1 LASLNSD
8 QKKIIVERFVKS
20 GINVTPYTL
29 ELLLQLKEPLE
40 KVNLII
46 KEASFQTSFNGYL
59 TPEILNKTSDKQIQ
73 KILDRNIKNS
83 GIKEF
88 EKNSEVDEY
97 QNNST
102 IELTQKEVISE
113 ESSIPVSSNQEVI
126 QYKPYVDKNAINS
139 KPITEEITEVKELN
153 RESAPT
159 KTFESTKSDFS
170 FKPIAKEYAFQY
182 KILKDPTGKI
192 YTNGD
197 YNDFYELTLDKFNSL
212 RKLMKNRG
220 ESNAA
225 TNINNILRLSHKNEI
240 SVVGL
245 VKEIRQTKKG
255 NYFLVLEDLTGIINV
270 ILRRDQ
276 ESVNSK
282 DIEKIIS
289 DQMILINGV
298 YDPGEKGK
306 SGIVYG
312 TFFTK
317 IDIRNDFVPTL
328 SPDPLSIALISDI
341 HIGSKE
347 FEEKLWNKFI
357 DFLNGKIGNKNLREK
372 AGKIKYIIIN
382 GDLVDG
388 IGIYPTQKS
397 DLVIADIYNQF
408 KKARELISQIPD
420 YIKIFYSSGNHDP
433 VRNAIPRPAVPKKYS
448 EELTN
453 IGVKCI
459 GNPCEIQTHNVTTLA
474 FHGDSILNLNVLV
487 PGLDNTKPV
496 ETMKEL
502 LTCRHLAP
510 VFGKKTQIA
519 PTNKDWLVIDNIPEI
534 FHTGHVHINDIGKYR
549 NVTLVNSGTF
559 QSQTDYMNS
568 LGIHPT
574 VGIIPII
581 ELNTLQSLELDLK
594 KLN

>member
-1 LASLNSD
+1 MASLNSE

-40 KVNLII
+40 KINLII

-88 EKNSEVDEY
+88 EKNSEVDEH

-113 ESSIPVSSNQEVI
+113 KSSILVCSNQEVI
-126 QYKPYVDKNAINS
+126 QHNGYIDKNAINP
-139 KPITEEITEVKELN
+139 KPITEKVTEVKELN
-153 RESAPT
+153 CESAPT
-159 KTFESTKSDFS
+159 KTLESIKSDFS
-170 FKPIAKEYAFQY
+170 FRPIAKEYAFQY

-276 ESVNSK
+276 ENVNSK
-282 DIEKIIS
+282 DIEKILS

-312 TFFTK
+312 NFFTK
-317 IDIRNDFVPTL
+317 IDVRNDFVPNL

-397 DLVIADIYNQF
+397 DLVIADIFNQF
-408 KKARELISQIPD
+408 KKAAELISQIPD
-420 YIKIFYSSGNHDP
+420 YIKVFYS
-433 VRNAIPRPAVPKKYS
+433 
-448 EELTN
+448 
-453 IGVKCI
+453 
-459 GNPCEIQTHNVTTLA
+459 
-474 FHGDSILNLNVLV
+474 
-487 PGLDNTKPV
+487 
-496 ETMKEL
+496 
-502 LTCRHLAP
+502 
-510 VFGKKTQIA
+510 
-519 PTNKDWLVIDNIPEI
+519 
-534 FHTGHVHINDIGKYR
+534 
-549 NVTLVNSGTF
+549 
-559 QSQTDYMNS
+559 
-568 LGIHPT
+568 
-574 VGIIPII
+574 
-581 ELNTLQSLELDLK
+581 
-594 KLN
+594 